1 VDVEEFYDENP
12 ARRGSAEFEYGTD
25 WSDANGA
32 RLELSWVESTGELY
46 TMMEPAEP
54 IISDM
59 FGDQH
64 LQAMPSTLLVVEILG
79 VVATRAELDV
89 VLHGWANAMGKPNS
103 LSWVRDRLAHGPDT
117 TLGRDGTDSPDIAF
131 EVGGGDGRS
140 SVIVSSAIKALHE
153 VLPVTETAK
162 LVAYHE
168 QALTAGAD
176 PNAEWHRAYA
186 CARWADQIVA
196 IPAHHHLGA
205 DAARALEIVRE
216 VGVTI
221 GAEIRD
227 IEYLPFG
234 RSVSPQFQ
242 TELAWV
248 YEAVHVAEKAA
259 EKSGWNAVPWEQL
272 LQTMLAV
279 GHSDR

>member
-1 VDVEEFYDENP
+1 MDVEEFYDENP
-12 ARRGSAEFEYGTD
+12 ARRGSEEFEYGSD

-32 RLELSWVESTGELY
+32 RLELSWVEATGELY
-46 TMMEPAEP
+46 TMMEPSEP
-54 IISDM
+54 IITDM

-64 LQAMPSTLLVVEILG
+64 LQAMPSKLLVVEVVG
-79 VVATRAELDV
+79 VVATRPELDV
-89 VLHGWANAMGKPNS
+89 LLRGWTNAMGKPNS
-103 LSWVRDRLAHGPDT
+103 LSWVRDRLADGPATSGAD
-117 TLGRDGTDSPDIAF
+117 DSVSPDIAF

-153 VLPVTETAK
+153 VLPSAETPK
-162 LVAYHE
+162 LVAFHE

-176 PNAEWHRAYA
+176 PKAEWHRAYA

-196 IPAHHHLGA
+196 LPAHHHLGA

-259 EKSGWNAVPWEQL
+259 EKSGWDAVPWEQL
-272 LQTMLAV
+272 LHNMLDIPV
-279 GHSDR
+279 KQ